1 MDQNYFF
8 GAPSPHPT
16 ESFSSWFHRFCQQQ
30 GIGFQRALDYFQ
42 IPPNRDLDCE
52 IDHSILQKIVAT
64 CSLAPSQS
72 TFWQNISNTIQK
84 HRAVRKKLRVT
95 PKGEATTAFCT
106 ECLQSEIQ
114 PYLRVEWRFNFWKIC
129 PLHRKKLDQVCR
141 NCSNQIIL
149 EKSILTS
156 LAPAPNLNYCKYCL
170 TPFNNRIPTK
180 RDPITDDEIDTTI
193 KNQKALMAAI
203 LYGYGHI
210 APLKARVTPTV
221 LIRLL
226 DANLI
231 STAINEDF
239 EKDVTRDRA
248 RFLKTVLQRFK
259 KIALKIER
267 RKNWRQIKER
277 EIERRIRNRRPQI
290 PRLRK
295 L

>member
-1 MDQNYFF
+1 MKQHYFF

-16 ESFSSWFHRFCQQQ
+16 ESFSSWMHRFCQQQ
-30 GIGFQRALDYFQ
+30 GIGLQRALDFFH
-42 IPPNRDLDCE
+42 IPLNQDLDC
-52 IDHSILQKIVAT
+52 IVDHSILQRVSEI
-64 CSLAPSQS
+64 CSLTPTQLL
-72 TFWQNISNTIQK
+72 FWKNISSSVRK

-95 PKGEATTAFCT
+95 PRGEATTAFCT
-106 ECLQSEIQ
+106 DCLNHEVQ
-114 PYLRVEWRFNFWKIC
+114 PYHRIEWRFDFWKIC
-129 PLHRKKLDQVCR
+129 PLHRKRLDHVCR

-156 LAPAPNLNYCKYCL
+156 LTPTPNLNYCKYCL
-170 TPFNNRIPTK
+170 TPFNNRIPK
-180 RDPITDDEIDTTI
+180 IRDPLTDEEIDTAI
-193 KNQKALMAAI
+193 KNQKALMSII
-203 LYGYGHI
+203 LHGYGHI
-210 APLKARVTPTV
+210 APFKARVTPTV

-239 EKDVTRDRA
+239 EEDVPRERA
-248 RFLKTVLQRFK
+248 KYLKTVLQRFK

-267 RKNWRQIKER
+267 RKNWKQIKER

-295 L
+295 G